1 MNALLLYWKPLCIVL
16 AIALAGFMGYRAG
29 ANAVK
34 VAYEKRDT
42 EAANEYAKAI
52 TEANAKLRAAE
63 ERSAELLAAAD
74 ADYQAKLKEHND
86 AANKTV
92 ADIRSGRVSL
102 RIPTC
107 PTAPGGSAVS
117 GVATATGSS
126 DGQDTGDV
134 SKRLAEDVA
143 GRLAKCDEAAI
154 ALDLAQQVIISD
166 RK

>member
-1 MNALLLYWKPLCIVL
+1 LVLGFILYAVYT
-16 AIALAGFMGYRAG
+16 AGG
-29 ANAVK
+29 NAVR

-86 AANKTV
+86 AANKTI
-92 ADIRSGRVSL
+92 ADIRSGAKRLYVDLAGTKTGGGTVSEVAACPGIDHGPQRAELSAKDGEFFVSL
-102 RIPTC
+102 ASEC
-107 PTAPGGSAVS
+107 DAVVEQLSA
-117 GVATATGSS
+117 
-126 DGQDTGDV
+126 
-134 SKRLAEDVA
+134 
-143 GRLAKCDEAAI
+143 
-154 ALDLAQQVIISD
+154 AQQVIISD

>member
-1 MNALLLYWKPLCIVL
+1 MNALLLYWKPLVGALVL
-16 AIALAGFMGYRAG
+16 GFILYAVYTAGG
-29 ANAVK
+29 NAVR

-74 ADYQAKLKEHND
+74 ADYQVKLKEHND
-86 AANKTV
+86 AANKTI

-102 RIPTC
+102 RVPTC
-107 PTAPGGSAVS
+107 PTAVGGNSLPS
-117 GVATATGSS
+117 PATASGSS
-126 DGQDTGDV
+126 DGENTSDF
-134 SKRLAEDVA
+134 SRRLAEDVA
-143 GRLAKCDEAAI
+143 GRLARCDEAAI